1 MPDAAR
7 LGDNHICPQTSP
19 AAHRGGRIE
28 APCADNVKVGGAKSA
43 RAQDKATCEG
53 TSEKDWVL
61 LGAPAVYLGGGMAA
75 RVDDP
80 TGHRGKV
87 SAGFEKVKI
96 GGPTAKITMLPDG
109 QMEVAWGGIVI
120 RGEPA
125 DVATFTKMLNEDLT
139 VTHAGKRTLAKVVN
153 DRSRPAFLCSVG
165 RNQDKIYVDGINAP
179 LPVDLNDLEQLPR
192 MPSTAH
198 PNEITRGE
206 LIGHF
211 LSERDEYAR
220 QGYTTFT
227 RSDFDH
233 VHAHGQ
239 IDQNHIR
246 RELGQ
251 SPIREQTYID
261 RADGSTNTVFWYEDG
276 TSTTIDIGANGVV
289 TNMVKP

>member
-7 LGDNHICPQTSP
+7 LGDNHTCPQTSP

-28 APCADNVKVGGAKSA
+28 APCADNVKVGGEKSA
-43 RAQDKATCEG
+43 RAQDQAKCQS

-87 SAGFEKVKI
+87 SEGCATVKI
-96 GGPTAKITMLPDG
+96 GGPTAR
-109 QMEVAWGGIVI
+109 VARYPNGDLQVIWGGLVI
-120 RGEPA
+120 EGKPE
-125 DVATFTKMLNEDLT
+125 DVATFTRMLNEDLT
-139 VTHAGKRTLAKVVN
+139 VTHAGKRTLAKVTT
-153 DRSRPAFLCSVG
+153 DTSRLPIKCTVG
-165 RNQDKIYVDGINAP
+165 RGQDRIYVDGLVASY
-179 LPVDLNDLEQLPR
+179 PVDLDDLEQLPR

-206 LIGHF
+206 FIGHF

-220 QGYTTFT
+220 QRYTTFT
-227 RSDFDH
+227 QDDFNH
-233 VHAHGQ
+233 VHTHGT
-239 IDQNHIR
+239 IEQNRIR
-246 RELGQ
+246 MELGQ
-251 SPIREQTYID
+251 SQVWSQVPTKH
-261 RADGSTNTVFWYEDG
+261 ADGSVTTVYTYVDG
-276 TSTTIDIGANGVV
+276 TTTVIDIGANGVV